1 MMQAGFGRLDI
12 TPPLGTPLAG
22 YFHARFTKGVWDP
35 IELNALALRDE
46 NKTLLI
52 VGFDAMSSGV
62 RELLQIRKKISERV
76 EVPVEDIL
84 IQPLHQHTSI
94 TLNMHDHNTVTD
106 TAYIDVLT
114 RKFCDVCQMAI
125 ADLADAKLGIATKE
139 TSEPLSFIRRFRM
152 KDGSVGD
159 SCFREAE
166 EYESFLGEADNN
178 VRLLRFVREGKK
190 DIALVNF
197 CTHPDV
203 IARSYITADWP
214 GFVRRMTEERNPDT
228 YCMVLTGFQ
237 GDSNHINVFLPKAE
251 RGKGYVHSEK
261 MGRIIADAVEA
272 AWDEVEMQTDVTLR
286 GEVRDVFVK
295 SNMKGIEH
303 FEECREFVE
312 KHREDMGENG
322 AKYTPSGI
330 IYYEASCIAGLPD
343 RPAIWRVSVPM
354 MAIGKVVLIGFP
366 GEPFTSYMHTMR
378 KQAPDK
384 FLLCLIM
391 ANGGIGYFPD
401 KKAYADATYEVVTSP
416 FDEEIEDKLLAATNE
431 MLNSF

>member
-22 YFHARFTKGVWDP
+22 YFHARFVKSVWDP
-35 IELNALALRDE
+35 IELNALAIRDE
-46 NKTLLI
+46 GKTLLI
-52 VGFDAMSSGV
+52 VAFDAMSSGV
-62 RELLQIRKKISERV
+62 KELLAIRKRISERTD
-76 EVPVEDIL
+76 VPVDHIL

-94 TLNMHDHNTVTD
+94 TLNAGDKNTVTD
-106 TAYIDVLT
+106 TAYVDLLT

-125 ADLADAKLGIATKE
+125 NDLADAKLGVAAQQ
-139 TSEPLSFIRRFRM
+139 TSEPISFIRRFRM
-152 KDGSVGD
+152 KDGSIGD
-159 SCFREAE
+159 SCFREME

-178 VRLLRFVREGKK
+178 VRLLRFVREGKR

-214 GFVRRMTEERNPDT
+214 GFVRRMTEARNPDT
-228 YCMVLTGFQ
+228 HCMVLTGFQ
-237 GDSNHINVFLPKAE
+237 GDTNHINVFLPKSE
-251 RGKGYVHSEK
+251 RGKGYEHSEK
-261 MGRIIADAVEA
+261 MGRIIADAVEL
-272 AWDEVEMQTDVTLR
+272 AWDKVEMQTDDTLLAQT
-286 GEVRDVFVK
+286 RDVFIK

-312 KHREDMGENG
+312 KYGATMGENG
-322 AKYTPSGI
+322 EKYTPSGI
-330 IYYEASCIAGLPD
+330 IYYEASCIASLPD

-384 FLLCLIM
+384 FLLCLM
-391 ANGGIGYFPD
+391 QTNGGVGYFPD
-401 KKAYADATYEVVTSP
+401 KQAYAEGTYEVVTSP
-416 FDEEIEDKLLAATNE
+416 FDSEIEDKLLATTDK

>member
-1 MMQAGFGRLDI
+1 MQAGFGRLDI

-52 VGFDAMSSGV
+52 IGFDAMSSGIK
-62 RELLQIRKKISERV
+62 ELEAIRKRISART
-76 EVPVEDIL
+76 EVPVENIL

-94 TLNMHDHNTVTD
+94 TLNAGDSNTVTD
-106 TAYIDVLT
+106 AAYIDVLT

-125 ADLADAKLGIATKE
+125 DDLADAKLGVAAKQ
-139 TSEPLSFIRRFRM
+139 TSEPISFIRRHRM
-152 KDGSVGD
+152 KDGSIGD

-214 GFVRRMTEERNPDT
+214 GFVRRMTEARNPDT
-228 YCMVLTGFQ
+228 HCMVLTGFQ
-237 GDSNHINVFLPKAE
+237 GDSNHINVFLPKKE
-251 RGKGYVHSEK
+251 RGAGYAHSEK
-261 MGRIIADAVEA
+261 MGRIIADAVEQM
-272 AWDEVEMQTDVTLR
+272 WDEVKMQENDTLR
-286 GEVRDVFVK
+286 AEVRDVFVK
-295 SNMKGIEH
+295 SNMDGIEH

-322 AKYTPSGI
+322 EKYTPSGI
-330 IYYEASCIAGLPD
+330 IYYKASCIARLPD
-343 RPAIWRVSVPM
+343 RPAIWRVPLVM
-354 MAIGKVVLIGFP
+354 MAVGKVTLFGFP

-384 FLLCLIM
+384 FLLCLM
-391 ANGGIGYFPD
+391 QANGGIGYFPD
-401 KKAYADATYEVVTSP
+401 EEAYATGTYEVVTSP
-416 FDEEIEDKLLAATNE
+416 FDRELESKLLTVTDK